1 LRKSRQAD
9 AEAERFAPQSLGETN
24 TEAARDQLPTTATAT
39 AIARYTSD
47 PFDVAFVANK
57 TAVAL
62 L

>member
-1 LRKSRQAD
+1 MPKLKDSPRNLSAKR
-9 AEAERFAPQSLGETN
+9 N

-47 PFDVAFVANK
+47 PFNVAFVANQ
-57 TAVAL
+57 TAVWL